1 MSEPTALPTDPQSDV
16 DAQTAFALL
25 TAGLV
30 DVLDL
35 RVPYEWASGHIE
47 GATLLP
53 LGDLDPDRVAARR
66 PIVAMCRSG
75 NRSGVAA
82 CLLRSAGVRAHNM
95 AGGMIAWE
103 RVGLPQ
109 VPGDETR

>member
-35 RVPYEWASGHIE
+35 REPYEWASGHIE

-66 PIVAMCRSG
+66 PIVAC
-75 NRSGVAA
+75 A
-82 CLLRSAGVRAHNM
+82 
-95 AGGMIAWE
+95 
-103 RVGLPQ
+103 
-109 VPGDETR
+109 VPGIGPASPPACCARPAAEPTPWPAG